1 MSGIDYSRWDSLNV
15 ESDDDVGSAS
25 ASDAAGREAD
35 EPRCGSRVRIEK
47 LERSKEYN
55 GREGRVIDVLEGGNF
70 AVELDGNTRTV
81 LKVRR
86 KHIVAISA
94 PHDNDLRHDTRMTAG
109 AAFGPPAA
117 ASEFNPAH
125 PPSAPTSAPW
135 TMDVALAI
143 SSGIG
148 AS

>member
-25 ASDAAGREAD
+25 ASGDPCGREAD

-70 AVELDGNTRTV
+70 AVELDGSARTV

-86 KHIVAISA
+86 KHIVTMSG
-94 PHDNDLRHDTRMTAG
+94 PQDNDLRHDTHLAAG
-109 AAFGPPAA
+109 AAFGPPTV
-117 ASEFNPAH
+117 ASELNPAH
-125 PPSAPTSAPW
+125 RPSASTSPVRPFHATLP
-135 TMDVALAI
+135 VAA
-143 SSGIG
+143 G
-148 AS
+148 